1 MDHAP
6 QVDIDGPLPVGEG
19 RVEERAANPDS
30 CIVDDDRGHAMFAL
44 DAGRE
49 VVHRAGVGHVD
60 PEWVNKRCLIG
71 GGFRRREIDV
81 GG

>member
-1 MDHAP
+1 
-6 QVDIDGPLPVGEG
+6 
-19 RVEERAANPDS
+19 
-30 CIVDDDRGHAMFAL
+30 MFAL

-81 GG
+81 GGYGWPGRGSIPSSLRIIRGQTRSMHAPSARSGRPGT